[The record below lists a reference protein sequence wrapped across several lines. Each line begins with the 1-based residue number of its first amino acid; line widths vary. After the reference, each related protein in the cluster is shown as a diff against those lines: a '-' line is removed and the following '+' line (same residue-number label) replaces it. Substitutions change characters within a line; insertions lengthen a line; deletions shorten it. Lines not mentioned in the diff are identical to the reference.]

1 MSELISSLV
10 ILFNFVMNYCVRT
23 CSNSV
28 LNMDSNFECI
38 LTGINKPMIQII
50 MQFMMQI
57 IMMEII
63 MMQITT
69 D

>member
-1 MSELISSLV
+1 
-10 ILFNFVMNYCVRT
+10 
-23 CSNSV
+23 
-28 LNMDSNFECI
+28 MDSNFECI